1 MSQPVA
7 SGSELGGSAFMP
19 VFRNESK
26 LVWDTKELVVVL
38 ILMPL
43 GIISMLK
50 TTMEASLLASGETG
64 VNGAEQVVP
73 GQALLF
79 GFFLVSFIGMTFFRE
94 HGWGTWD
101 RLRTS
106 RATRTDILV
115 GKTLPWAIVGLVQ
128 LLALFALGMVV
139 FDLKV
144 PDVSGLLGIGLVA
157 VAWMIFVSA
166 FSVAMVALFNS
177 IQMVS
182 AISNLGAMVFS
193 ALGGALVPAAQL
205 PGWARAIGPAIP
217 THWAMEGFNAVF
229 IDNRGVSG
237 VLVPCAVLLAFAAG
251 FGAIAQ
257 NQFKFDAVKTTWA

>member
-1 MSQPVA
+1 MSR
-7 SGSELGGSAFMP
+7 SSALLP
-19 VFRNESK
+19 IFRNEAK

-50 TTMEASLLASGETG
+50 TTMEASLLASGATG

-79 GFFLVSFIGMTFFRE
+79 GFFLVSFIGLTFFRE

-101 RLRTS
+101 GLRTS
-106 RATRTDILV
+106 RATRSDILI
-115 GKTLPWAIVGLVQ
+115 GKTLPWSIVGLVQ
-128 LLALFALGMVV
+128 LVALFALGMIV
-139 FDLKV
+139 FDLQV
-144 PDVSGLLGIGLVA
+144 PDASGLLGVMLVA
-157 VAWMIFVSA
+157 VTWMIFVSA

-193 ALGGALVPAAQL
+193 ALGGAIVPAAQL

-229 IDNRGVSG
+229 IDDKGVSG
-237 VLVPCAVLLAFAAG
+237 VLVPCAILLVFAAA
-251 FGAIAQ
+251 FSAIAH
-257 NQFKFDAVKTTWA
+257 NRFKFDAAKTSWA